1 MKNYKTFNSAPYYLE
16 RCVAALFFAVIC
28 FIALHSF
35 IYIYGYD
42 TYYVSD
48 WMINYQGGF
57 VRRGLI
63 GELLLALEKIKPYNL
78 IHAILIID
86 VIFYTLF
93 FVIIF
98 RIFSKY
104 KWSYLAAMFPVACL
118 TQSMCVYRRDMMML
132 CLCALTF
139 HLFFKYLKEKRKLS
153 LILSV
158 ATISLG
164 IIIYEPVFFVLVP
177 VLILQYWYSC
187 GKNKTLN
194 TLFAFSMPLA
204 CMALMCIFRGNVE
217 QGDAIWQ
224 SWMPYIT
231 QYGYDPSIGKGMAIQ
246 FMELGNIEVFK
257 MHIGINF
264 MEKTPLLSVITL
276 AIVFTAVFFL
286 CTHIPQIEN
295 KTVSCNIYK
304 DTLGRILIFQLLVQL
319 PLFTVLSCDYGRT
332 IPMSIYTSFF
342 LFHYSRQNGIK
353 LNLTPFIEKP
363 AAKVMGWFS
372 KFPLSG
378 NTYFYLA
385 VLLLLPFQLYTP
397 SLWRDNIVM
406 HLYDKI
412 AKYIL

>member
-1 MKNYKTFNSAPYYLE
+1 MKPNCQLGAYYAE
-16 RCVAALFFAVIC
+16 KAVTALLFAVIF

-35 IYIYGYD
+35 FYMYGYD

-48 WMINYQGGF
+48 WMVNYQGGF

-63 GELLLALEKIKPYNL
+63 GELLLALEKIKPYN
-78 IHAILIID
+78 IINAILIID

-98 RIFSKY
+98 KIFRKY
-104 KWSYLAAMFPVACL
+104 KWSLLAAMFPVACL
-118 TQSMCVYRRDMMML
+118 TQSMCVYRRDFMML

-139 HLFFKYLKEKRKLS
+139 HIFFKYMKERKKIFLTASVTIMSLS
-153 LILSV
+153 
-158 ATISLG
+158 

-194 TLFAFSMPLA
+194 TILTFSIPLA
-204 CMALMCIFRGNVE
+204 CMALMCIFRGNAA

-231 QYGYDPSIGKGMAIQ
+231 QYGYDPSIGKGMAVE
-246 FMELGNIEVFK
+246 FMELSNMEVFK

-264 MEKTPLLSVITL
+264 LEKTLPLSIITL
-276 AIVFTAVFFL
+276 MIVFSAVFFL
-286 CTHIPQIEN
+286 CTHIPQIDN

-304 DTLGRILIFQLLVQL
+304 DTLSAILIFQMLVQL

-342 LFHYSRQNGIK
+342 LFHFSRQNGIR
-353 LNLTPFIEKP
+353 LNLTHFIEKP
-363 AAKVMGWFS
+363 AAKTIAFFNRHLLFS
-372 KFPLSG
+372 NP
-378 NTYFYLA
+378 YFYMAA
-385 VLLLLPFQLYTP
+385 VLLLPFQLYTP
-397 SLWRDNIVM
+397 SLWQDNIIM
-406 HLYDKI
+406 HLYDKV
-412 AKYIL
+412 AKYVF

>member
-1 MKNYKTFNSAPYYLE
+1 MKPNCQLGAYYAE
-16 RCVAALFFAVIC
+16 KAVTALLFAVIF

-35 IYIYGYD
+35 FYMYGYD

-48 WMINYQGGF
+48 WMVNYQGGF

-63 GELLLALEKIKPYNL
+63 GELLLALEKIKPYN
-78 IHAILIID
+78 IINAILIID

-98 RIFSKY
+98 KIFRKY
-104 KWSYLAAMFPVACL
+104 KWSLLAAMFPVACL
-118 TQSMCVYRRDMMML
+118 TQSMCVYRRDFMML

-139 HLFFKYLKEKRKLS
+139 HIFFKYMKERKKIFLTASVTIMSLS
-153 LILSV
+153 
-158 ATISLG
+158 

-194 TLFAFSMPLA
+194 TILTFSIPLA
-204 CMALMCIFRGNVE
+204 CMALMCIFRGNAA

-231 QYGYDPSIGKGMAIQ
+231 QYGYDPSIGKGMAVE
-246 FMELGNIEVFK
+246 FMELSNMEVFK

-264 MEKTPLLSVITL
+264 LEKTLPLSIITL
-276 AIVFTAVFFL
+276 MIVFSAVFFL
-286 CTHIPQIEN
+286 CTHIPQIDN

-304 DTLGRILIFQLLVQL
+304 DTLSAILIFQMLVQL

-342 LFHYSRQNGIK
+342 LFHFSRQNGIR
-353 LNLTPFIEKP
+353 LNLTHFIEKP
-363 AAKVMGWFS
+363 AAKTIAFFNRHSLFS
-372 KFPLSG
+372 NP
-378 NTYFYLA
+378 YFYMAA
-385 VLLLLPFQLYTP
+385 VLLLPFQLYTP
-397 SLWRDNIVM
+397 SLWQDNIIM
-406 HLYDKI
+406 HLYDKV
-412 AKYIL
+412 AKYVF